1 MRVKGRQRKVR
12 SYVEYWPVGLGL
24 GLGLASLD
32 RRGIG
37 WIWLRPTGKV
47 SPSPWCCNQRFL
59 AFPIC
64 RNAAEKLGRA
74 GVVHAGQEMLRLS
87 APLLNQNSAESL
99 GTATAAMRSATLC
112 WRWFDPH
119 CNCAAPKNVHF
130 P

>member
-37 WIWLRPTGKV
+37 WIWLRPAGKV

-74 GVVHAGQEMLRLS
+74 GVVHPAWLLPWRARGPGDAATFSPIPQSEFSREPRNRHGGHAVGG
-87 APLLNQNSAESL
+87 APLAKSRPR
-99 GTATAAMRSATLC
+99 M
-112 WRWFDPH
+112 
-119 CNCAAPKNVHF
+119 
-130 P
+130 

>member
-74 GVVHAGQEMLRLS
+74 GVVHPALSGRSEEHTSELQSPCNLVCRL
-87 APLLNQNSAESL
+87 L
-99 GTATAAMRSATLC
+99 
-112 WRWFDPH
+112 
-119 CNCAAPKNVHF
+119 
-130 P
+130 